1 MIEQL
6 TLSKITELCR
16 LMQEGDRVRVLK
28 FCEAI
33 HQARSGKRQARA
45 ARHASH
51 NKGLTAISQREE
63 LQ

>member
-16 LMQEGDRVRVLK
+16 LMQEGDRVRVLR

-33 HQARSGKRQARA
+33 HQSRVGKKEARRS
-45 ARHASH
+45 RHASH
-51 NKGLTAISQREE
+51 NNKTEFSQ
-63 LQ
+63 

>member
-16 LMQEGDRVRVLK
+16 LMQEGDRVRVLR

-33 HQARSGKRQARA
+33 HQARSGKKEARRS
-45 ARHASH
+45 RHASH
-51 NKGLTAISQREE
+51 NANKTEVSQ
-63 LQ
+63 

>member
-16 LMQEGDRVRVLK
+16 LMQEGDRVRVLR

-33 HQARSGKRQARA
+33 HQARQGKKEARRSRH
-45 ARHASH
+45 ARHNQNTSEV
-51 NKGLTAISQREE
+51 SQ
-63 LQ
+63 

>member
-33 HQARSGKRQARA
+33 HQARQGKRQARA

-51 NKGLTAISQREE
+51 NNKTEVSQ
-63 LQ
+63 

>member
-33 HQARSGKRQARA
+33 HQARQGKIEARRSRH
-45 ARHASH
+45 ARH
-51 NKGLTAISQREE
+51 NKNKLEVPQ
-63 LQ
+63 